1 MATKQQNRQ
10 LREGD
15 SAPTGPSTIIIEK
28 HKENFLALHGTFS
41 DKASE
46 NIDRWIEKAVAYQDL
61 HMIKSLEMAS
71 IVIFCI
77 RGEPAIKVRRMLD
90 VPGTKYIHS
99 NHFSAQPVQEKVDYK
114 P

>member
-1 MATKQQNRQ
+1 MTTEQQNRQ

-46 NIDRWIEKAVAYQDL
+46 NIDRWIEKAVAYQEL

-71 IVIFCI
+71 I
-77 RGEPAIKVRRMLD
+77 L
-90 VPGTKYIHS
+90 T
-99 NHFSAQPVQEKVDYK
+99 
-114 P
+114 